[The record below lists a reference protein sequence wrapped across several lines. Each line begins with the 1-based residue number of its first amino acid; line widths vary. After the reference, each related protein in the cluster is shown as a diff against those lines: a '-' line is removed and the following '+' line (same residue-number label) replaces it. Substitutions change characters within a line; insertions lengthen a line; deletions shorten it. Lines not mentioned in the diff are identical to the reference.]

1 MTSRRLWKLALMPLD
16 PVFESL
22 LQTMAPPDITRMT
35 AADARAAMHPMFLAM
50 GARDVPIGKVADIT
64 APGPAGPIA
73 MRIYTPV
80 AVGAVSPGIAFFHG
94 GGFVIGSL
102 DVYDAMCRI
111 LANESGARV
120 VSVDYRLAPEHPFP
134 AAVDDAFAAL
144 KWVEAN
150 AAALGI
156 DANALAVAGDSAG
169 GNLAAAVSQLARKG
183 GPRIAFQ
190 LLIYPWLTSVEETE
204 SMRQLGEG
212 YFLDRAVMNWF
223 GRHYIPHGTDLR
235 DPRLSPLHADDLAG
249 LPPAYIVT
257 AGYDPLK
264 DEGAAYARRLK
275 DAGVEATHVE
285 YAGMIHGFVSMGGI
299 VPLGN
304 EALAAA
310 ARACRDALAKA

>member
-1 MTSRRLWKLALMPLD
+1 MPLD
-16 PVFESL
+16 PIFEAML
-22 LQTMAPPDITRMT
+22 RDMPPPAVTTMSPAE
-35 AADARAAMHPMFLAM
+35 ARAAMNPMFIAT
-50 GARDVPIGKVADIT
+50 APKDVPIGKVADLI

-73 MRIYTPV
+73 MRVYTPV
-80 AVGAVSPGIAFFHG
+80 AAAATSPGIVFFHG
-94 GGFVIGSL
+94 GGFVIGSIE
-102 DVYDAMCRI
+102 VYDAICRI
-111 LANESGARV
+111 LANESGVRV

-150 AAALGI
+150 AAALGL

-169 GNLAAAVSQLARKG
+169 GNLAAAVSHLARKS

-204 SMRQLGEG
+204 SMRALGHG
-212 YFLDRAVMNWF
+212 YFLDRPVMEWF
-223 GRHYIPHGTDLR
+223 GRHYVPKGTNLH
-235 DPRLSPLHADDLAG
+235 DPRLSPLSAESFSG
-249 LPPAYIVT
+249 LPPAYIIT

-275 DAGVEATHVE
+275 DAGVDATHVE
-285 YAGMIHGFVSMGGI
+285 YAGMIHGFISMGGV
-299 VPLGN
+299 VPLGT
-304 EALAAA
+304 EALTVA